1 MTNTYEAPRA
11 GHSATG
17 QAVSVD
23 NGHRELNAQTCT
35 WQRIGEVL
43 ARMGFTFEV
52 AS

>member
-1 MTNTYEAPRA
+1 MTKNYEAPRA
-11 GHSATG
+11 GRSATG
-17 QAVSVD
+17 QNVSVD
-23 NGHRELNAQTCT
+23 NGHRECNAQICT